1 MVIFWNK
8 KKLNKYI
15 DKRFVKMINKVS
27 KNNNQ
32 EEVEQSIE
40 YPKINKI
47 KGFKSNS
54 ASEQFEQDMK

>member
-15 DKRFVKMINKVS
+15 DKRLVKMINKLS
-27 KNNNQ
+27 NNNDQ
-32 EEVEQSIE
+32 EQDEQNIE
-40 YPKINKI
+40 YPKIVKI

-54 ASEQFEQDMK
+54 VSEQFEEDMK

>member
-15 DKRFVKMINKVS
+15 DKRLVKMINKLS
-27 KNNNQ
+27 NNNDQ
-32 EEVEQSIE
+32 EQDEQNIE
-40 YPKINKI
+40 YPKIVKI

-54 ASEQFEQDMK
+54 ASEQFEEDMK